1 MPESASGQF
10 HFMPE
15 KQAKTLILSSNHFH
29 LMPEPTTI
37 SNSAIVCNNRP
48 FHTIL
53 DSEIADGDASEDTI
67 RTYTQQFK
75 MFAFWCDRLGIQ
87 FTSLTEDHIKD
98 YRRYLVNRKLKTTTI
113 ALKLSVIR
121 RVFDIA
127 VERGLMANNPATK
140 VKPPKQRRDPAAN
153 KNYLELEEARQLI
166 GFLPKDNSLV
176 GLRDRLLVLLMV
188 VQGCRQIGL
197 YRLNVGDIIR
207 KKDKI
212 GLQVTAKGS
221 VRVVPLTPDVAKVLD
236 KYLSAR
242 RAAGERLTYDSAM
255 FISVSRNSDGQR
267 LTRRSMQNI
276 VNDCLEKASLKYSE
290 SKTVTTHGLRHTV
303 GYLLTQAG
311 KPLRVIQD
319 FLGHA
324 DPRTTAIYAHIVNLW
339 SDNPALSL
347 ELFT

>member
-1 MPESASGQF
+1 MFS
-10 HFMPE
+10 
-15 KQAKTLILSSNHFH
+15 TLD
-29 LMPEPTTI
+29 
-37 SNSAIVCNNRP
+37 NSAIVCNNRP

-87 FTSLTEDHIKD
+87 LQQLTEEHIQD
-98 YRRYLVNRKLKTTTI
+98 YRRSLVTRDLKPSTI

-127 VERGLMANNPATK
+127 VKRGLMAINPATN
-140 VKPPKQRRDPAAN
+140 VKPPKQRRDPAEN
-153 KNYLELEEARQLI
+153 NNYLEQEEARTLI

-207 KKDKI
+207 RKGKV
-212 GLQVTAKGS
+212 GLRVTAKGS

-242 RAAGERLTYDSAM
+242 RAVGERLTKDSPM
-255 FISVSRNSDGQR
+255 FISVSRNSDRQR
-267 LTRRSMQNI
+267 LTRRSMQAI
-276 VNDCLEKASLKYSE
+276 VNDCLEKASLKHSE
-290 SKTVTTHGLRHTV
+290 TRTVTSHGLRHTV

-339 SDNPALSL
+339 TDNPANALGIML
-347 ELFT
+347 E

>member
-1 MPESASGQF
+1 MFSTRPV
-10 HFMPE
+10 
-15 KQAKTLILSSNHFH
+15 
-29 LMPEPTTI
+29 
-37 SNSAIVCNNRP
+37 NSLAHYDRP

-53 DSEIADGDASEDTI
+53 DEEISDGDASEDTI
-67 RTYTQQFK
+67 KTYTQQFK
-75 MFAFWCDRLGIQ
+75 LFVSWCNDRRIE
-87 FTSLTEDHIKD
+87 LTELVEEHIKQ
-98 YRRYLVNRKLKTTTI
+98 YRRHLVNRKLKTTTI

-242 RAAGERLTYDSAM
+242 RASGKRLTKDSPM
-255 FISVSRNSDGQR
+255 FISVSPNSAGLR

-276 VNDCLEKASLKYSE
+276 VNECLEKASLKYSE
-290 SKTVTTHGLRHTV
+290 SRTVTTHGLRHTV

-311 KPLRVIQD
+311 KPLRVIQEA
-319 FLGHA
+319 LGHA

-339 SDNPALSL
+339 TDNPFDSIFLNSA
-347 ELFT
+347 